1 MPGGS
6 GGLAADLA
14 ETPPNPGS
22 RWADLRLRAL
32 TAVLL
37 GPVVL
42 AILWVGGA
50 PFLAFVGI
58 LALGL
63 AWEWLGLCRAG
74 RWRMGMR
81 LGGVAGV
88 ILWAGLLGWLRA
100 DPMAGRANVIGLV
113 LIVWASDI
121 GAYLAGR
128 LIGGPKLAP
137 RISPGKTWAGAVGGL
152 AASAVVSMIAASI
165 LMEKP
170 DFGLALL
177 IGAFL
182 SVCGQAGDLAESA
195 AKRRCGVK
203 DSGRLVPGHGG
214 LLDRLDAMMAAVPAA
229 ALLSFLLGRGVI
241 LWR

>member
-1 MPGGS
+1 MAGGN

-14 ETPPNPGS
+14 EIPSSPKS

-32 TAVLL
+32 TALLL
-37 GPVVL
+37 GPIVL
-42 AILWVGGA
+42 ALLWVGGA
-50 PFLAFVGI
+50 PFLALIILVG
-58 LALGL
+58 LGL
-63 AWEWLGLCRAG
+63 AWEWLGLCQAG
-74 RWRMGMR
+74 RWRAGIR
-81 LGGVAGV
+81 LGGIAGIV
-88 ILWAGLLGWLRA
+88 LWACLLGWLRA
-100 DPMAGRANVIGLV
+100 DPAAGRANVIGLV
-113 LIVWASDI
+113 LVIWASDI

-137 RISPGKTWAGAVGGL
+137 RISPGKTWAGAVGGV
-152 AASAVVSMIAASI
+152 AASALVAIIAASI
-165 LMEKP
+165 LMEKA
-170 DFGLALL
+170 DFWLALL
-177 IGAFL
+177 IGALL
-182 SVCGQAGDLAESA
+182 SICGQVGDLAESA